1 MVSSQCL
8 GGFLSNW
15 LSSVAPNVIT
25 CNAAIAS
32 FEEAGPGHFWG
43 EYLPREI
50 HGSCML
56 KNTYVTIN
64 WYNLYT
70 YIYIYKYLFIFIDI
84 VIYIFISIYLYSNVL
99 CCFTYTYAF
108 VFQYTHYT
116 VHVYIYICQ
125 CLKDVLMCPWCL
137 ADVFPWMASPVGFLA
152 TATKV
157 VWRIYRYALW
167 EACSNLTPQ
176 GSLTMKNWCHAM
188 KFDGINIGV

>member
-116 VHVYIYICQ
+116 VHVYIYIYANV
-125 CLKDVLMCPWCL
+125 LKMYSCVRGALQMCFPEWHRPWDSL
-137 ADVFPWMASPVGFLA
+137 QQPPKLFEGYTDMHFGKPVATSPH
-152 TATKV
+152 KV
-157 VWRIYRYALW
+157 V
-167 EACSNLTPQ
+167 
-176 GSLTMKNWCHAM
+176 
-188 KFDGINIGV
+188 